1 MRSIIVQISI
11 NLRALATGKE
21 YFYKKRNFVVMS
33 IQLEDSWKAV
43 LETEFEKPYM
53 RELRTFLQTEK
64 KHHTVFPPSNL
75 IFNAFEH
82 TPFDRVKVVILGQDP
97 YHNVG
102 QAHGLSFS
110 VPRGVA
116 IPPSLRNMYLELQAD
131 IPGFRIPDHG
141 DLTAWANQGVLL
153 LNATLTV
160 RAHTAGSH
168 QGKGWEAFT
177 DKAIAELSLRRE
189 GIVFLLWGRY
199 AKDKAAL
206 INHRKHHILTA
217 AHPSPFSANNGFFGC
232 RHFSKANAFLVAQGL
247 EPIDWQV

>member
-1 MRSIIVQISI
+1 
-11 NLRALATGKE
+11 
-21 YFYKKRNFVVMS
+21 MS
-33 IQLEDSWKAV
+33 IQLESSWKAV
-43 LETEFEKPYM
+43 LEPEFNKPYM
-53 RELRTFLQTEK
+53 HELKKFLQIEK
-64 KHHTVFPPSNL
+64 KQHTVFPPGHL
-75 IFNAFEH
+75 IFNAFNH
-82 TPFDRVKVVILGQDP
+82 TPFDQVKVVILGQDP

-110 VPRGVA
+110 VPRGVG
-116 IPPSLRNMYLELQAD
+116 IPPSLRNMYQELSTD
-131 IPGFRIPDHG
+131 IPGFQIPAHG
-141 DLTAWANQGVLL
+141 DLTAWANRGVLL

-177 DKAIAELSLRRE
+177 DKAIAELSARRS

-206 INHRKHHILTA
+206 IDYRKHHILTA
-217 AHPSPFSANNGFFGC
+217 AHPSPFSAHNGFFGC
-232 RHFSKANAFLVAQGL
+232 KHFSKANAFLVEQGL

>member
-1 MRSIIVQISI
+1 
-11 NLRALATGKE
+11 
-21 YFYKKRNFVVMS
+21 MS
-33 IQLEDSWKAV
+33 VQLESSWKAV
-43 LETEFEKPYM
+43 LEPEFEKPYM
-53 RELRTFLQTEK
+53 HELKSFLQSEK
-64 KHHTVFPPSNL
+64 KEHTVFPPSNL
-75 IFNAFEH
+75 IFNAFSH
-82 TPFDRVKVVILGQDP
+82 TPFDQVKVVILGQDP

-110 VPRGVA
+110 VPRGVG
-116 IPPSLRNMYLELQAD
+116 IPPSLRNMYQELSTD
-131 IPGFRIPDHG
+131 IPGFQIPTHG
-141 DLTAWANQGVLL
+141 DLTAWANRGVLL

-177 DKAIAELSLRRE
+177 DKAIAELSARRS

-206 INHRKHHILTA
+206 IDYRKHHILTA
-217 AHPSPFSANNGFFGC
+217 AHPSPFSAYNGFFGC
-232 RHFSKANAFLVAQGL
+232 KHFSKANEFLTEQGL